1 MPALGL
7 DGRFIDA
14 LADAVIEALPGLSV
28 SAQPC
33 TPGSWGVLGVSMILR
48 RSHALTCAPLRPL
61 LPPPCRSAQ
70 TPTVRAI
77 NEGTPVSLRIIND
90 LVALSRKE
98 ELKQPPK
105 RERYGFTD
113 TAERINGRIA
123 MTAIALFGVGAL
135 PSLLELLR
143 SLE

>member
-1 MPALGL
+1 MARRPWLHC
-7 DGRFIDA
+7 R
-14 LADAVIEALPGLSV
+14 
-28 SAQPC
+28 SAQ
-33 TPGSWGVLGVSMILR
+33 R
-48 RSHALTCAPLRPL
+48 
-61 LPPPCRSAQ
+61 PPPDPAPQPETPPHPARARAAQ

-98 ELKQPPK
+98 ELKTAPR

-123 MTAIALFGVGAL
+123 MAAIAMFGVGAL
-135 PSLLELLR
+135 PSLIDFLKTLE
-143 SLE
+143 S